1 MYTAYVQ
8 TALVGSRRFSK
19 NKTEKQPVEIHV
31 LRACGDDVVCIRRRL
46 LLMDDK
52 APEDVRLRGC
62 RNSVEIK
69 ENKTNINKRVAI
81 GAFRKMARK
90 ISPTNSKRL
99 KLRPLYL
106 KLVQTRQ
113 VSSSPLFVY
122 TYFPRQDFLKFS

>member
-1 MYTAYVQ
+1 
-8 TALVGSRRFSK
+8 
-19 NKTEKQPVEIHV
+19 VEIHV

-90 ISPTNSKRL
+90 IPQPIASDLNSA
-99 KLRPLYL
+99 P
-106 KLVQTRQ
+106 
-113 VSSSPLFVY
+113 FI
-122 TYFPRQDFLKFS
+122 